1 MMQGWQWNGRRRH
14 ARFRRFRWDRLALV
28 ILSAA
33 LIVFGIVKL
42 AGYGA
47 DYAASRQT
55 ADELKQAYQETTP
68 EPMET
73 PAPTASPVPPMPS
86 PTVSQAAPASTPAP
100 EPMLGAVS
108 YPNNPSLKINNRFKA
123 LRKQNKD
130 IVGWLSIAG
139 LLDEA
144 VVQRDEEYY
153 MTHDALGKKNVNGA
167 IFLDSAID
175 LKCRPYT
182 LLLYGHNMKTGA
194 MFGNLRNYENINLY
208 HREPFITFDT
218 LYEDGRYVIFAVGT
232 ISTEPRLRNYVD
244 FFGLQSMSIQER
256 QATINSLLKA
266 SVFSGGVDV
275 LPDDQLLLLVTC
287 VDADE
292 ERRVVAAR
300 RVRDGETEAE
310 LKKLV
315 ERSWKKP

>member
-1 MMQGWQWNGRRRH
+1 MQQWNGRRKH
-14 ARFRRFRWDRLALV
+14 ARFRRFPHSSRFSRFPRLRWIALIIVSAILV
-28 ILSAA
+28 IFGVVKLIGYSKDYTASMQTSEALRQVAEASPTSQPSAA
-33 LIVFGIVKL
+33 P
-42 AGYGA
+42 
-47 DYAASRQT
+47 
-55 ADELKQAYQETTP
+55 TP
-68 EPMET
+68 ELSTAPQAT
-73 PAPTASPVPPMPS
+73 SAPTA
-86 PTVSQAAPASTPAP
+86 TPAA
-100 EPMLGAVS
+100 AVTLAEMQ
-108 YPNNPSLKINNRFKA
+108 YPRLEISPRFKA

-130 IVGWLSIAG
+130 IVGWLTIET

-144 VVQRDEEYY
+144 VTQRDEDYY
-153 MTHDALGKKNVNGA
+153 MNHDALGKKNVNGA

-194 MFGNLRNYENINLY
+194 MFGCLRNYENINLY

-218 LYEDGRYVIFAVGT
+218 LYEEGRYVIFAVGT

-300 RVRDGETEAE
+300 RVRDGETEEE

>member
-1 MMQGWQWNGRRRH
+1 MQQWNGRRKH
-14 ARFRRFRWDRLALV
+14 ARFRHFPRFPRLRW
-28 ILSAA
+28 IA
-33 LIVFGIVKL
+33 LIAAFAILTVYGLVKL
-42 AGYGA
+42 IGYSK
-47 DYAASRQT
+47 DYTASRQT
-55 ADELKQAYQETTP
+55 SEALRQVAEASPTSQPSAAPTP
-68 EPMET
+68 ELSTAPQAT
-73 PAPTASPVPPMPS
+73 SAPTA
-86 PTVSQAAPASTPAP
+86 TPAA
-100 EPMLGAVS
+100 AVTLAEMQ
-108 YPNNPSLKINNRFKA
+108 YPRLEISGKFKS
-123 LRKQNKD
+123 LRKQNRD
-130 IVGWLSIAG
+130 IVGWLTLSD

-144 VVQRDEEYY
+144 VVQRDEDYY
-153 MTHDALGKKNVNGA
+153 MNHDALGKKNVNGA